1 MHESSASAC
10 PCAAGPTLKPTIGS
24 VIADDLSKYGDSNSL
39 ADENEDNEADVA
51 PGSSAEHFHLDDAN
65 AVPLP
70 RSADR
75 SVC

>member
-51 PGSSAEHFHLDDAN
+51 PGSSGGVAIVASYIQE
-65 AVPLP
+65 VRV
-70 RSADR
+70 RSMVVR
-75 SVC
+75 R